1 MKILLSGGGTAG
13 HVTPALAIAEI
24 FKFNHPEA
32 EICFVGTPAGIERRL
47 VTEAGYRYFPIPVM
61 GLSRSLTP
69 KNLRAVYLALLAKKK
84 AKRLLRELC
93 PDLVIGTGGYV
104 CFPVLSAACSLGI
117 PTALHESNA
126 IPGLAVRHLAK
137 KADLLLLNFSEV
149 ERLVKAR
156 GRVVQ
161 VGNPHRTSLGGISKD
176 EARERLQIPKDAHV
190 LLSFGGSLGAEAMNR
205 AVLALWKSYVLS
217 NPAIHHFHGTG
228 ARYAEDFRQLS
239 AALQP
244 LPDRI
249 RVYEYITEMPTLMAA
264 ADLIICRSG
273 AMTIS
278 EVARAGK
285 AAILI
290 PSPNVANDH
299 QTKNAEALAEA
310 GAAILLPEAELGGNR
325 LEAAVQSILEDDGKR
340 RTMERAIKAFAVPD
354 ANRKIYRELTLLLKE
369 KKKMPPAQQ

>member
-32 EICFVGTPAGIERRL
+32 EICFVGTPAGIEKRL

-340 RTMERAIKAFAVPD
+340 KTMERAIKAFAVPD

>member
-205 AVLALWKSYVLS
+205 AILALWKSYVLS

-310 GAAILLPEAELGGNR
+310 GAAILLPEAELVGNR
-325 LEAAVQSILEDDGKR
+325 MEEAVQAVLEDDGKR
-340 RTMERAIKAFAVPD
+340 KTMERAIKAFAVPD